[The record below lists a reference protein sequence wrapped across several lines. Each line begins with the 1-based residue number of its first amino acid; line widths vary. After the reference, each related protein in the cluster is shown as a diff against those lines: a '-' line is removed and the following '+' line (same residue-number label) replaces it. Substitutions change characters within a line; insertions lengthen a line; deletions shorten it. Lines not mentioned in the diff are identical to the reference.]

1 MKKSFLLITVSTLIL
16 QSCFVSN
23 TTKLKGHKPIFGKM
37 KAHENKI
44 ENPEQFNQEQIVKNE
59 TKQESLSKLIFE
71 NTEITDL
78 ATTDNEIIDIPKQKN
93 YLFDGGCDKI
103 TFLNGNEEEVKLM
116 EIGDDYVKYKQC
128 DNLDGPTFTISKSK
142 LFMIVYS
149 NGNKEVIDHEELE
162 ERPKYQ
168 DQSKSKNNSPQSNYP
183 APEVNGLAIASFVLG
198 LLGFIPL
205 AGLILGIIAN
215 KQITKEPN
223 RYKGSGFATAGIL
236 LSIFWLV
243 LLFVLLAL

>member
-1 MKKSFLLITVSTLIL
+1 MKKSFLLFTLL
-16 QSCFVSN
+16 AFLFQSCFVSN
-23 TTKLKGHKPIFGKM
+23 TTKLKSHKPIFGKV
-37 KAHENKI
+37 KTHENEI
-44 ENPEQFNQEQIVKNE
+44 ENSGQVSQEQIIRSEVKAE
-59 TKQESLSKLIFE
+59 TLTQLSYE

-78 ATTDNEIIDIPKQKN
+78 ATTENEIIDIPKQKN
-93 YLFDGGCDKI
+93 NVFDGGCDKI

-116 EIGDDYVKYKQC
+116 EIGDDFVKYKKC
-128 DNLDGPTFTISKSK
+128 NNLDGPIYSTSKEK
-142 LFMIVYS
+142 LFMITFS
-149 NGNKEVIDHEELE
+149 NGSKEVIDHKNDKPKIEE
-162 ERPKYQ
+162 
-168 DQSKSKNNSPQSNYP
+168 KNSNTYNNQQTNG
-183 APEVNGLAIASFVLG
+183 ASNPEVNGLAIASFVFG

-243 LLFVLLAL
+243 LLFVILAL

>member
-16 QSCFVSN
+16 QSCFVSS
-23 TTKLKGHKPIFGKM
+23 TTKLRGHKPVFGKM
-37 KAHENKI
+37 KAHENEI
-44 ENPEQFNQEQIVKNE
+44 ENPEQVNQDQIVKNE
-59 TKQESLSKLIFE
+59 TKQETLTELSFE

-78 ATTDNEIIDIPKQKN
+78 ATTQNEIIDLPKQKN
-93 YLFDGGCDKI
+93 YLLDAGCDKI

-128 DNLDGPTFTISKSK
+128 DNLEGPTFTISKSK

-149 NGNKEVIDHEELE
+149 NGNKEVIDHDEVE

-168 DQSKSKNNSPQSNYP
+168 DQNKSKNNSSQSYNSE
-183 APEVNGLAIASFVLG
+183 PEIQGFAIASFALG

-205 AGLILGIIAN
+205 AGAIFGAIAIEKIKKNPERYRGKDLAIAGFVMSLIWIMILII
-215 KQITKEPN
+215 
-223 RYKGSGFATAGIL
+223 
-236 LSIFWLV
+236 IFI
-243 LLFVLLAL
+243 